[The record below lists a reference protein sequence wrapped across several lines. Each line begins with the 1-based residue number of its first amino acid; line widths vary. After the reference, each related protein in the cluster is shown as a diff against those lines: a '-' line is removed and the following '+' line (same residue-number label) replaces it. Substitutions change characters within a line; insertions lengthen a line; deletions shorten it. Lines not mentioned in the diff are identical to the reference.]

1 MDNGSCNSSTED
13 TPVGGSIIRK
23 IVFGFGVVLA
33 LAMVVGAVGLSGL
46 LAARASNN
54 EMSAQVLTD
63 DVLARDAKEHFIRAD
78 QSFLRALIEP
88 SNSRWQTARDAE
100 LREVLSRIT
109 TLRDSVDDEDSKK
122 AWSTT
127 ESNVHAW
134 DDASKRSLVLAVAG
148 KRDEAL
154 AVRNADVHPLT
165 EKIEADMSALVSV
178 EIKQTRALIDA
189 SQSHIGRA
197 LTYLAVAALG
207 TLLAGII
214 FSWFVTRSVT
224 RPLRESTSVLATSS
238 AEILAATSEQASGAN
253 ESMAAVAQTAATVDQ
268 VAQTTEQAAQRA
280 RSVAEGAQRASEISR
295 NGRAAVDNSIEV
307 MGRVV
312 DQVESMRAGI
322 RALGDQAELIR
333 GITSTVDDIAE
344 RSNLLAL
351 NAAIEAARAGEEGRG
366 FAVVAGE
373 IRSLAEQSKR
383 ATVEVRN
390 IVGDIQRAAASAAT
404 VAEEGSRQASESQR
418 AVIQAG
424 ETIRQ
429 LGETMGEASQA
440 AAQIAASA
448 GQQATGMAQIRQA
461 MRNIRE
467 VTQQNLV
474 ATQQTERAARDLT
487 LIGGTLLELVG
498 GRGPREG

>member
-1 MDNGSCNSSTED
+1 
-13 TPVGGSIIRK
+13 VGGSIIRK

-33 LAMVVGAVGLSGL
+33 LAMVVGVVGL
-46 LAARASNN
+46 AALRGARTSNT
-54 EMSAQVLTD
+54 EVAAQVLTD
-63 DVLARDAKEHFIRAD
+63 DVLARETKEHFIRAD
-78 QSFLRALIEP
+78 QAYLRALLEP
-88 SNSRWQTARDAE
+88 ANSRWRTAREAE
-100 LREVLSRIT
+100 LRDALSRIT
-109 TLRDSVDDEDSKK
+109 MLHDSVDDEDSRKGW
-122 AWSTT
+122 AAT
-127 ESNVHAW
+127 EAAVRAW
-134 DDASKRSLVLAVAG
+134 DDATTRSLAISAGG

-154 AVRNADVHPLT
+154 ATRNTEILPLT
-165 EKIEADMSALVSV
+165 EKIESDINALVTV
-178 EIKQTRALIDA
+178 EVKQTRALIDT
-189 SQSHIGRA
+189 SQANIERA
-197 LTYLAVAALG
+197 MSYLEIAAIS
-207 TLLAGII
+207 TLLAGIF
-214 FSWFVTRSVT
+214 FSWLVTRSIT
-224 RPLRESTSVLATSS
+224 RPLRETTGVLATSS
-238 AEILAATSEQASGAN
+238 AQILAATSEQASGAN

-280 RSVAEGAQRASEISR
+280 RTVAEGAQRASEIGRS
-295 NGRAAVDNSIEV
+295 GRAAVDNSIAV

-312 DQVESMRAGI
+312 EQVESMRAGI
-322 RALGDQAELIR
+322 RALGEQAELIR

-383 ATVEVRN
+383 ATIEVRN
-390 IVGDIQRAAASAAT
+390 IVGDIQRAAASASSI
-404 VAEEGSRQASESQR
+404 AEEGSRQASESQR
-418 AVIQAG
+418 AVTEAG
-424 ETIRQ
+424 ETIRL

-487 LIGGTLLELVG
+487 LVGGTLVELVG
-498 GRGPREG
+498 GRGPREA

>member
-1 MDNGSCNSSTED
+1 M
-13 TPVGGSIIRK
+13 GGTIIRK
-23 IVFGFGVVLA
+23 ITFGFGIVLA
-33 LAMVVGAVGLSGL
+33 LAMVVGAVGLVAL
-46 LAARASNN
+46 RAARSSNTEVAS
-54 EMSAQVLTD
+54 QVLTD
-63 DVLARDAKEHFIRAD
+63 DVLARDVNDGFLRAD
-78 QSFLRALIEP
+78 QAYLRAMLEP
-88 SNSRWQTARDAE
+88 ANIKWRAARDAE
-100 LREVLSRIT
+100 VRDVYAKIS
-109 TLRDSVDDEDSKK
+109 TLHDSVDDDEARKGWTSVDAS
-122 AWSTT
+122 
-127 ESNVHAW
+127 VHAW
-134 DDASKRSLVLAVAG
+134 NDASSRSIALAVAG

-154 AVRNADVHPLT
+154 AIRNAEILPLT
-165 EKIEADMSALVSV
+165 EKIGTEVSALLATEV
-178 EIKQTRALIDA
+178 KQTRSLIDA
-189 SQSHIGRA
+189 SQASIGRA
-197 LTYLAVAALG
+197 MSLLEVAAIG
-207 TLLAGII
+207 TLLAGIF
-214 FSWFVTRSVT
+214 FSWLVTRSIT
-224 RPLRESTSVLATSS
+224 RPLRETTGVLATSS

-280 RSVAEGAQRASEISR
+280 RSVAEGAQRASEIGR
-295 NGRAAVDNSIEV
+295 TGRAAVDNSIAV

-312 DQVESMRAGI
+312 EQVESMRAGI
-322 RALGDQAELIR
+322 RALGEQAEMIR
-333 GITSTVDDIAE
+333 GITSTVDEIAE

-390 IVGDIQRAAASAAT
+390 IVGDIQRAAASAAA
-404 VAEEGSRQASESQR
+404 VAEEGSRLASDSQR
-418 AVIQAG
+418 AATEAG
-424 ETIRQ
+424 ETIRL

-474 ATQQTERAARDLT
+474 ATQQTERAAKDLT
-487 LIGGTLLELVG
+487 LIGGTLVELVG

>member
-1 MDNGSCNSSTED
+1 M
-13 TPVGGSIIRK
+13 GGSIIRK
-23 IVFGFGVVLA
+23 IVIGFGVVLA
-33 LAMVVGAVGLSGL
+33 LAMLVGAVGLYALRGSRN
-46 LAARASNN
+46 ANN
-54 EMSAQVLTD
+54 EVSAQVLTD
-63 DVLARDAKEHFIRAD
+63 DVLARETKEHFLRAD
-78 QSFLRALIEP
+78 ASYLRSMLEP
-88 SNSRWQTARDAE
+88 TVARWHSDRDSE
-100 LREVLSRIT
+100 LRLAYANVA
-109 TLRDSVDDEDSKK
+109 TLHDSVDDEESRKGWTQTLADIHSWD
-122 AWSTT
+122 AVTT
-127 ESNVHAW
+127 
-134 DDASKRSLVLAVAG
+134 K
-148 KRDEAL
+148 AL
-154 AVRNADVHPLT
+154 ALASAGRREEAMAMRASEIIPLR
-165 EKIEADMSALVSV
+165 EKIELEIGTLVSV
-178 EIKQTRALIDA
+178 EVKQTRVLIDTSQA
-189 SQSHIGRA
+189 SIGRA
-197 LTYLAVAALG
+197 INYLDLAAVG
-207 TLLAGII
+207 TLLAGVF
-214 FSWFVTRSVT
+214 FSWLVIRSIT
-224 RPLRESTSVLATSS
+224 RPLRESTGVLATSS

-280 RSVAEGAQRASEISR
+280 RTVAEGAQRASEISR
-295 NGRAAVDNSIEV
+295 NGRAAVDNSIAV

-312 DQVESMRAGI
+312 EQVESMRAGI

-390 IVGDIQRAAASAAT
+390 IVGDIQRATASVAA

-418 AVIQAG
+418 AVTEAG
-424 ETIRQ
+424 ETIRL

-474 ATQQTERAARDLT
+474 ATQQTERAAKDLA
-487 LIGGTLLELVG
+487 LIGGNLVDLVG
-498 GRGPREG
+498 GRSPRGG

>member
-1 MDNGSCNSSTED
+1 M
-13 TPVGGSIIRK
+13 GGSIIRK
-23 IVFGFGVVLA
+23 IVFGFGLVLVLA
-33 LAMVVGAVGLSGL
+33 MLIGVLGL
-46 LAARASNN
+46 LALRAARSTNA
-54 EMSAQVLTD
+54 EVTTQVETD
-63 DVLARDAKEHFIRAD
+63 DVLARDLKDHFLQAD
-78 QSFLRALIEP
+78 QAYLRAIIEP
-88 SNSRWQTARDAE
+88 TNPLWRSARDSE
-100 LREVLSRIT
+100 LARSYAIIA
-109 TLRDSVDDEDSKK
+109 TLHDSVDDENSRKGW
-122 AWSTT
+122 AAA
-127 ESNVHAW
+127 NVSIHAW
-134 DDASKRSLVLAVAG
+134 ADLSARSLTLATTG
-148 KRDEAL
+148 PRDQAL
-154 AVRNADVHPLT
+154 ARNSEVTQLT
-165 EKIEADMSALVSV
+165 EKFEAEAGALLDHEV
-178 EIKQTRALIDA
+178 EQTRALISV
-189 SQSHIGRA
+189 SQGEIGKAMRWLA
-197 LTYLAVAALG
+197 TAAVA
-207 TLLAGII
+207 TLLAGTF
-214 FSWFVTRSVT
+214 FSWLVTRSIT
-224 RPLRESTSVLATSS
+224 RPLRKTTDVLATSS

-280 RSVAEGAQRASEISR
+280 RTVAEGAQRASEIGR
-295 NGRAAVDNSIEV
+295 NGRAAVDNSIVV

-312 DQVESMRAGI
+312 EQVESMRAGI
-322 RALGDQAELIR
+322 RALGEQAELIR

-390 IVGDIQRAAASAAT
+390 IIGDIQRAAASAAA
-404 VAEEGSRQASESQR
+404 VADEGSKQASESQR
-418 AVIQAG
+418 AVTEAG
-424 ETIRQ
+424 ETIRL

-474 ATQQTERAARDLT
+474 ATQQTERAAKDLT
-487 LIGGTLLELVG
+487 LIGETLVDLVG
-498 GRGPREG
+498 GRAPRDG

>member
-1 MDNGSCNSSTED
+1 M
-13 TPVGGSIIRK
+13 GGSIIRK
-23 IVFGFGVVLA
+23 IVFGFGIVLA
-33 LAMVVGAVGLSGL
+33 LAMVVGAVGLIALRG
-46 LAARASNN
+46 ARASNN
-54 EMSAQVLTD
+54 EVSVQVLTD
-63 DVLARDAKEHFIRAD
+63 DVLAREAKEHVIRAD
-78 QSFLRALIEP
+78 QAYLRALLEP
-88 SNSRWQTARDAE
+88 SNGRWRTMRDAE
-100 LREVLSRIT
+100 LREALSRIAV
-109 TLRDSVDDEDSKK
+109 LHDSADDEDSRKG
-122 AWSTT
+122 WSTAET
-127 ESNVHAW
+127 SVHAW
-134 DDASKRSLVLAVAG
+134 DTAATRSLALATAG

-154 AVRNADVHPLT
+154 TARNSDVLPLT
-165 EKIEADMSALVSV
+165 EKIENDIGALVAV
-178 EIKQTRALIDA
+178 EVKQTRAMIDA
-189 SQSHIGRA
+189 SQASIGRA
-197 LTYLAVAALG
+197 MSYLDLAAVG
-207 TLLAGII
+207 TLLAGIF
-214 FSWFVTRSVT
+214 FSWLVTRSIT
-224 RPLRESTSVLATSS
+224 RPLRETTGVLATSS

-280 RSVAEGAQRASEISR
+280 RTVAEGAQRASEISR
-295 NGRAAVDNSIEV
+295 NGRAAVDNSIAV

-312 DQVESMRAGI
+312 EQVESMRAGI

-390 IVGDIQRAAASAAT
+390 IVGDIQRATASAAAI
-404 VAEEGSRQASESQR
+404 AEEGSRQASESQR
-418 AVIQAG
+418 AVTEAG
-424 ETIRQ
+424 ETIRL

-474 ATQQTERAARDLT
+474 ATQQTERAAKDLA
-487 LIGGTLLELVG
+487 LIGGNLVDLVG
-498 GRGPREG
+498 GRSPRGG